1 MRRQFRRLT
10 DGDRQ
15 PTSGVATGRASSQ
28 RRNNSFD
35 MMRSTLSPP
44 RRHRRNAFTLIE
56 MMVVMAVAAILV
68 AVALPSFLDSMRKG
82 RRAEAV
88 TALAQVQQAQER
100 WRANNPTYTITL
112 SDLKGVNLD
121 GAAKTPSG
129 YYTVSLNDAAAS
141 PTGYTASAV
150 AVSGT
155 SQAHDSQCSTMR
167 VRMQGGNIQYGGCA
181 GCALPAGALTD
192 PNRCWSR

>member
-1 MRRQFRRLT
+1 MMRLT
-10 DGDRQ
+10 H
-15 PTSGVATGRASSQ
+15 
-28 RRNNSFD
+28 
-35 MMRSTLSPP
+35 SPSRP
-44 RRHRRNAFTLIE
+44 HRRNAFTLIE
-56 MMVVMAVAAILV
+56 MMIVMAVAAILV

-100 WRANNPTYTITL
+100 WRANNPAYTIAL

-121 GAAKTPSG
+121 GTATPSG
-129 YYTVSLNDAAAS
+129 YYTITLNDAAAS

-181 GCALPAGALTD
+181 GGALPAGALTD